1 MLGPW
6 LDNTILSYLILY
18 PWDIHHSIHH
28 IHICPYFKSVD
39 NINKNILWW
48 LYNIHPYF
56 VLLLES
62 IRLQFWYSKRRIRK
76 AGGSFKQ
83 ICFRTNITYGRTGNI
98 NRVKKVSF
106 TSYFNL
112 FFKLSLS
119 INRYVKEC
127 CLHTYILGVNRA
139 YHIYCFKNKIIN
151 LKL

>member
-1 MLGPW
+1 MGRCGYGGYYGELW
-6 LDNTILSYLILY
+6 AD
-18 PWDIHHSIHH
+18 
-28 IHICPYFKSVD
+28 VD
-39 NINKNILWW
+39 MVDTMVN
-48 LYNIHPYF
+48 YG
-56 VLLLES
+56 
-62 IRLQFWYSKRRIRK
+62 Q

-98 NRVKKVSF
+98 NRGKKVSI

-127 CLHTYILGVNRA
+127 CLHTYIIGVNRA